1 MNTKRNYISLTFFSL
16 IASFFFCI
24 NIHSTTASVIGSSI
38 PRSSLIAPQSDII
51 QWKYK
56 TINGILYT
64 RQYNYTTNKWIGN
77 WVKA

>member
-1 MNTKRNYISLTFFSL
+1 MNTKRNYIILTFFSL
-16 IASFFFCI
+16 ITSLFLCANI
-24 NIHSTTASVIGSSI
+24 NSTSAAVIGSNTPS
-38 PRSSLIAPQSDII
+38 SSLTAPQSDNI

-56 TINGILYT
+56 MINGVLYK